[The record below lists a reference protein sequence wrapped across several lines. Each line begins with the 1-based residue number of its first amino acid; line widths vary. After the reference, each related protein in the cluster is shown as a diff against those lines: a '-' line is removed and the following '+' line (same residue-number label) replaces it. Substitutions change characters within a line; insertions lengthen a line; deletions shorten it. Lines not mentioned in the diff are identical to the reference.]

1 VVINLQDADT
11 LWKNFL
17 SAGFET
23 NRLILKPVVS
33 DDFSRL
39 ASLLDHGAMY
49 RFLPALKDEKDAQT
63 WLSNVLGKRNYLFLS
78 AKKTADDEMIG
89 FILFNRYP
97 DQRIILGGAISPA
110 HWRCGYASE
119 LLLGLKNFLAE
130 GPYPEP
136 VYAEIHRSNTPV
148 RKALLKVGFTEIHHD
163 FSDEPNYEVKE
174 DGALLM
180 LNVSSTFNTEQLKK
194 HVSLL

>member
-1 VVINLQDADT
+1 MVINLRDADT
-11 LWKNFL
+11 RWNKFL

-33 DDFSRL
+33 DDFSGL

-49 RFLPALKDEKDAQT
+49 RFLPALKDEKDAQS
-63 WLSNVLGKRNYLFLS
+63 WLSYVLGKRNYLFLS
-78 AKKTADDEMIG
+78 AKATEDGEMIG
-89 FILFNRYP
+89 FILFNRCS

-110 HWRCGYASE
+110 YWRCGYASE
-119 LLLGLKNFLAE
+119 LLLGLRHFLAA

-148 RKALLKVGFTEIHHD
+148 RKALLIAGFTEISHD
-163 FSDEPNYEVKE
+163 FSDDPNYEVKE
-174 DGALLM
+174 DSVLLM
-180 LNVSSTFNTEQLKK
+180 LNA
-194 HVSLL
+194 

>member
-1 VVINLQDADT
+1 MVINLQDADT
-11 LWKNFL
+11 RWKKFL

-33 DDFSRL
+33 EDFSGL
-39 ASLLDHGAMY
+39 ASLLDHRAMY
-49 RFLPALKDEKDAQT
+49 RFLPALKDEKDART
-63 WLSNVLGKRNYLFLS
+63 WLSHVLGKRNYLFLS
-78 AKKTADDEMIG
+78 VKTTADGEMIG
-89 FILFNRYP
+89 FILFNRCP

-110 HWRCGYASE
+110 HWRCGYAGE
-119 LLLGLKNFLAE
+119 LLLGLRYFLAA

-148 RKALLKVGFTEIHHD
+148 RKALLKAGFTEIHHD
-163 FSDEPNYEVKE
+163 FSDDPGFEVKE

-180 LNVSSTFNTEQLKK
+180 LNV
-194 HVSLL
+194 

>member
-11 LWKNFL
+11 RWKKFL
-17 SAGFET
+17 STGFET

-49 RFLPALKDEKDAQT
+49 RFLPALKDENDAQS
-63 WLSNVLGKRNYLFLS
+63 WLSHVLGKRNYLFLS
-78 AKKTADDEMIG
+78 AKKTADGEMIG
-89 FILFNRYP
+89 IILFNRYP
-97 DQRIILGGAISPA
+97 DQRIILGGAISPV

-119 LLLGLKNFLAE
+119 ILLGLRRFLPT
-130 GPYPEP
+130 GPSPEP

-148 RKALLKVGFTEIHHD
+148 RKALLKAGFTEIHHD
-163 FSDEPNYEVKE
+163 FSDDPNHEVKE

-180 LNVSSTFNTEQLKK
+180 LNV
-194 HVSLL
+194 

>member
-1 VVINLQDADT
+1 VAINLQDADAR
-11 LWKNFL
+11 WKKFF
-17 SAGFET
+17 SAGYET

-33 DDFSRL
+33 DDFSGL
-39 ASLLDHGAMY
+39 ASLLDHGAIY
-49 RFLPALKDEKDAQT
+49 RFLPALKDEKDAQF
-63 WLSNVLGKRNYLFLS
+63 WLSHVLGKRNYLFLS
-78 AKKTADDEMIG
+78 AKATANREMIG

-119 LLLGLKNFLAE
+119 LLLGLRHFLAT
-130 GPYPEP
+130 GPYSEP

-148 RKALLKVGFTEIHHD
+148 RKALLKAGFTEIHHD
-163 FSDEPNYEVKE
+163 FSDDPNYEVKE

-180 LNVSSTFNTEQLKK
+180 LNV
-194 HVSLL
+194 